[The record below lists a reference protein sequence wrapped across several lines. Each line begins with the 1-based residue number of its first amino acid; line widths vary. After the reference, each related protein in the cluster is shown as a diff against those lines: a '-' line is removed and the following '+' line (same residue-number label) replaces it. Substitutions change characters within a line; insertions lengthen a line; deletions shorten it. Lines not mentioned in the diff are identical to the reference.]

1 MRKLYILMFTMIC
14 FFHYDK
20 LYHMPQWSLLFLV
33 IILGFSYKLAQKYH
47 ISLGLLYFWVVISGS
62 YLFIYRWN
70 GKTGLKYIPLA
81 LQMYSQKAINL
92 GDALPVLTLVSVLT
106 CIIIITMVEFT
117 DFAVKRFKFN
127 NLLNLCALISTINAI
142 LIIIH
147 YFMGY
152 NLRNMSGLF
161 GNSAPNGMFIATC
174 FPFIFSMKIGKK
186 EKITLATINIIA
198 IILLQAS
205 IPIGVLI
212 VAMFSMI
219 LLSKLPKKHKITMV
233 FIPIVIFLTAY
244 LYDSR
249 LLNDSNR
256 IDFYKIVINDF
267 INNRNIYFGTGTG
280 TFNVY
285 SIGMQIVNNFMI
297 KQWFMWCHSDW
308 LQILYENG
316 IIGIL
321 LALYVLVSALIK
333 SRKNLALVSAI
344 SAYASAMI
352 FSYPL
357 HYAHTALLACFLIL
371 LAFSEKTDKI

>member
-1 MRKLYILMFTMIC
+1 
-14 FFHYDK
+14 
-20 LYHMPQWSLLFLV
+20 
-33 IILGFSYKLAQKYH
+33 
-47 ISLGLLYFWVVISGS
+47 
-62 YLFIYRWN
+62 
-70 GKTGLKYIPLA
+70 
-81 LQMYSQKAINL
+81 
-92 GDALPVLTLVSVLT
+92 
-106 CIIIITMVEFT
+106 
-117 DFAVKRFKFN
+117 
-127 NLLNLCALISTINAI
+127 
-142 LIIIH
+142 
-147 YFMGY
+147 
-152 NLRNMSGLF
+152 
-161 GNSAPNGMFIATC
+161 
-174 FPFIFSMKIGKK
+174 
-186 EKITLATINIIA
+186 
-198 IILLQAS
+198 
-205 IPIGVLI
+205 
-212 VAMFSMI
+212 
-219 LLSKLPKKHKITMV
+219 
-233 FIPIVIFLTAY
+233 LTAY